1 MHIVLK
7 IFMGTHTDTHTL
19 QLLPIRI
26 AASRSLR
33 ASLTT
38 AASMGTAEDILWVV
52 EWEAPAGRGGGGGPG
67 GGGAAWAPNTGG
79 GGGA

>member
-1 MHIVLK
+1 MR
-7 IFMGTHTDTHTL
+7 M
-19 QLLPIRI
+19 

-38 AASMGTAEDILWVV
+38 ALSTGAADDILWL
-52 EWEAPAGRGGGGGPG
+52 EMWEAPAGRGGGGGPG
-67 GGGAAWAPNTGG
+67 GPGGGGAAWAPDRGG

>member
-1 MHIVLK
+1 M
-7 IFMGTHTDTHTL
+7 
-19 QLLPIRI
+19 

-38 AASMGTAEDILWVV
+38 LVSAGAAEDILWAVM
-52 EWEAPAGRGGGGGPG
+52 WEAPAGMGGGGGPG
-67 GGGAAWAPNTGG
+67 GGGAAWAPDTGG